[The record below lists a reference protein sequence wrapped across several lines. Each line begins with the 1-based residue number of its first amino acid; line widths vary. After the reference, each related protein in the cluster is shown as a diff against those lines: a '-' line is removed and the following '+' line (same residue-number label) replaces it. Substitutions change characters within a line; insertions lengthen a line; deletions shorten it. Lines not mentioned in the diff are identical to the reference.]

1 MKLGKRERAAR
12 RVRLL
17 EERAID
23 ARNARVDMSPIRTS
37 LQDMFPKQNGN
48 GRPKAFYSANVARS
62 IAMRNRGYKV

>member
-12 RVRLL
+12 HLRLL

-23 ARNARVDMSPIRTS
+23 ARNARVSDFPIRTS

-48 GRPKAFYSANVARS
+48 GRPKAFYTANVARS
-62 IAMRNRGYKV
+62 IAMRSKGHIL